1 MEHPATQSS
10 NEQQQASQYARSLI
24 EASLDP
30 LVTISPEG
38 KITDVNEATIK
49 VTGMLREQLIGTD
62 FSNYFTEPDKA
73 REGYRQVFEKG
84 FVTDYPLTIRHSDG
98 KLVDV
103 LYNASVY
110 RDVNGG
116 VLGVFAAARDVTE
129 QRQASQYARSLIE
142 ASLDP
147 LVTISPEGKITDVNE
162 ATIKVTGMP
171 RAQLI
176 GTDFSDYF
184 TEPEKA
190 REGYRQVFEKG
201 FVTDYPLTIR
211 HKDGRLVDV
220 LYNASVYRDVNGAAL
235 GVFAAARD
243 VTEQRQ
249 ASQYA
254 RSLIEASLDPLVTIS
269 PEGKITDVNEATIKV
284 TGMPRAQLI
293 GTDFSNYFTEPDKAR
308 EGYRQVFEKGF
319 VTDYPLTIRHQDG
332 RLVDVL
338 YNASVYR
345 DVHEDVLGVFA
356 AARDVTEQRQASQY
370 ARSLI
375 EASLDPLVT
384 ISAEGKITDV
394 NEATIK
400 VTGMPRA
407 QLIGTDFSNYF
418 TEPDKA
424 REGYRQVFEKGFVT
438 DYPLTIRHCDG
449 KLVDV
454 LYNASVYRDVNGN
467 ALGAFAAA
475 RDVTESRRVMREFA
489 DTKNF
494 LDNIL
499 QSSTKYSIIGKDLN
513 RNVLSWNKGARL
525 NYGYDEKEI
534 IGRNSSILHAPED
547 VLSGEV
553 DKMLSTAYEKGLAEG
568 EFQRV
573 RKDGSRFMA
582 NVVVTRRN
590 DSSGRPIG
598 YLLMSTDV
606 TEKRQAEEKLRY
618 ASQYARSLIE
628 ASLDPLVTISPEGK
642 ITDVNEATSRL
653 TGMPREQL
661 IGTDFSD
668 YFTEPEN
675 ARKGYEQVFSQ
686 GFVTDY
692 PLTIRQRD
700 GRLTHVAYNASVYR
714 DAKGTVLGVF
724 AAARDVTAQKE
735 AEIADQRAREEQR
748 ARELDRLAELERFQK
763 LTVGRELKMIALK
776 KEVEELKRE
785 AENLRP
791 VRSPERSLV

>member
-1 MEHPATQSS
+1 MSAGPQSS
-10 NEQQQASQYARSLI
+10 TEQQ
-24 EASLDP
+24 
-30 LVTISPEG
+30 
-38 KITDVNEATIK
+38 
-49 VTGMLREQLIGTD
+49 
-62 FSNYFTEPDKA
+62 
-73 REGYRQVFEKG
+73 
-84 FVTDYPLTIRHSDG
+84 
-98 KLVDV
+98 
-103 LYNASVY
+103 
-110 RDVNGG
+110 
-116 VLGVFAAARDVTE
+116 
-129 QRQASQYARSLIE
+129 
-142 ASLDP
+142 
-147 LVTISPEGKITDVNE
+147 
-162 ATIKVTGMP
+162 
-171 RAQLI
+171 
-176 GTDFSDYF
+176 
-184 TEPEKA
+184 
-190 REGYRQVFEKG
+190 
-201 FVTDYPLTIR
+201 
-211 HKDGRLVDV
+211 
-220 LYNASVYRDVNGAAL
+220 
-235 GVFAAARD
+235 
-243 VTEQRQ
+243 Q

-293 GTDFSNYFTEPDKAR
+293 GTDFSNYFTEPNKAR

-319 VTDYPLTIRHQDG
+319 VTDYPLTIRHSG
-332 RLVDVL
+332 GKLVDVL

-345 DVHEDVLGVFA
+345 DAAGSVLGVFA
-356 AARDVTEQRQASQY
+356 AARDVTAQRQASQY

-384 ISAEGKITDV
+384 ISPEGKITDV

-400 VTGMPRA
+400 VTGIPRA

-424 REGYRQVFEKGFVT
+424 REGYQQVFEKGFVT

-467 ALGAFAAA
+467 VLGVFASA
-475 RDVTESRRVMREFA
+475 RDVTESRKLMREYA

-499 QSSTKYSIIGKDLN
+499 QSSTKYSIIGKDLDHKI
-513 RNVLSWNKGARL
+513 LSWNEGGRR
-525 NYGYDEKEI
+525 NYGYTEAEI
-534 IGRNSSILHAPED
+534 VGKDSSILHAPED
-547 VLSGEV
+547 IQSGAV

-573 RKDGSRFMA
+573 RKDGSHFVA

-598 YLLMSTDV
+598 FLLMSTDI
-606 TEKRQAEEKLRY
+606 TEKKQAEEKLRY

-642 ITDVNEATSRL
+642 ITDVNEATSKL

-675 ARKGYEQVFSQ
+675 ARRGYEQVFSK

-700 GRLTHVAYNASVYR
+700 GQLTHVVYNASVYR
-714 DAKGTVLGVF
+714 DVKGNVLGVF

-735 AEIADQRAREEQR
+735 AEGKIAEQRAREDQR

-776 KEVEELKRE
+776 KEIEELKRE
-785 AENLRP
+785 VERQRP
-791 VRSPERSLV
+791 LPSPERALV